1 MSIEELKSGQSTH
14 GYGKT
19 KELVMQ
25 AHAQGLSMPETAKAC
40 GLSYASVYSVKKR
53 MGLDFKPDKGR
64 RKHGSVKELVLKE
77 HEKGLTIAQI
87 YKQHNLSRYSVKAVH
102 EYCNLKPNETPQ
114 KLR

>member
-1 MSIEELKSGQSTH
+1 MKSGQSTH

-40 GLSYASVYSVKKR
+40 GLSYSAVYGVARRINLS
-53 MGLDFKPDKGR
+53 FKLDKGR

-102 EYCNLKPNETPQ
+102 EYCNLKPNETPK